1 MKNKDTVSSYIVNRD
16 ILPEAILK
24 TAQAKELLI
33 RGDALTV
40 NEAVDKVGLSRSA
53 FYKYR
58 DGVAPYFQASREKI
72 LALTLLLEHRSGVLS
87 NVLNTVAA
95 MKGNILSINQGMP
108 VQGVALATMSVN
120 VSMVKDSDAL
130 INKLRVQE
138 GVKRVEIV
146 PQK

>member
-1 MKNKDTVSSYIVNRD
+1 MKSKEVINSFIVSRE
-16 ILPEAILK
+16 ILPEAIIK

-40 NEAVDKVGLSRSA
+40 NEAVEKVGLSRSA

-58 DGVAPYFQASREKI
+58 DGVTPYYQAAKERI
-72 LALTLLLEHRSGVLS
+72 IALSVLLEHRSGVLS

-95 MKGNILSINQGMP
+95 MKGNILSINQGVP

-120 VSMVKDSDAL
+120 MAAVKDSELL
-130 INKLRVQE
+130 IKKLSQQE

-146 PQK
+146 PQN